1 MNLLEDKFLT
11 LKQLSYKVTRLMSLT
26 SAGRSSEIC
35 KLDTEF
41 TNVEQEKIVFTV
53 TELTKTR
60 KVFDKPLQM
69 TFHIHR
75 ESKLNVR
82 DCILSY
88 LEKTKNLR
96 ENESKL
102 LISFMK
108 PHKSVK
114 PCTAAGWLKNMLKEA
129 GIDTEVF
136 KPHSTGGAS
145 TSKAHKF
152 GLSLQ
157 QIMNKAN

>member
-1 MNLLEDKFLT
+1 M
-11 LKQLSYKVTRLMSLT
+11 TRLISLT

-60 KVFDKPLQM
+60 KVSDKPLKM

-88 LEKTKNLR
+88 LEKTKNLKK
-96 ENESKL
+96 ESKL

-114 PCTAAGWLKNMLKEA
+114 PCTAAGWLKNKLKEA

-136 KPHSTGGAS
+136 KLHSTRGSFYFKGTQVWAFIATNHGQS
-145 TSKAHKF
+145 
-152 GLSLQ
+152 
-157 QIMNKAN
+157 